1 MNVRSE
7 LIINEIQKF
16 KNKTVD
22 ELKQIRNEM
31 YEICEHNRLNY
42 IQMVTSKYTFNGDS
56 MNHYKETL
64 SLLNQIKLGII

>member
-1 MNVRSE
+1 M
-7 LIINEIQKF
+7 KF
-16 KNKTVD
+16 KN
-22 ELKQIRNEM
+22 LKQIRNEM

-42 IQMVTSKYTFNGDS
+42 KQMVTSKYTFNGDS